1 MASVNAPAMT
11 SAEIPCIPFFMR
23 NLLMLTS
30 SIEVNTTLSHKQTAF
45 PLQPVEQELNG
56 QGGEQQAHQAC
67 DDFFRQGASS
77 TWLRM
82 HPEPGCRSLPDR
94 PGQRKPGGCLDGAMT
109 PPPRPTG

>member
-67 DDFFRQGASS
+67 DDFFRPRANPLGTGCTPIQDAVACQTDQANASQEDAS
-77 TWLRM
+77 M
-82 HPEPGCRSLPDR
+82 EP
-94 PGQRKPGGCLDGAMT
+94 
-109 PPPRPTG
+109 